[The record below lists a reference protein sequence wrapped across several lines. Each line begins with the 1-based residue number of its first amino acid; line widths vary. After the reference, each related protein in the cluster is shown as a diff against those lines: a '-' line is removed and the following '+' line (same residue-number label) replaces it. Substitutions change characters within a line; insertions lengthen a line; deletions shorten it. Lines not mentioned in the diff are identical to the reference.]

1 MKYSTSNPPLKC
13 MMTNSTC
20 YRETRKMD
28 IKGVLVHSTGAP
40 NPNLKRY
47 VQPSKDDPN
56 YISLLQKLGSNANG
70 NDWNH
75 VELQAGLNA
84 WIGKLANGQVTS
96 VQTMPWEYR
105 PWGCGSGSAGSCNDG
120 WI

>member
-1 MKYSTSNPPLKC
+1 MKYSSSNPPLKC
-13 MMTNSTC
+13 FMTNSTC
-20 YRETRKMD
+20 FKETRKMD
-28 IKGVLVHSTGAP
+28 IKGVLLHSTGAN

-47 VQPSKDDPN
+47 VQPSRDDAN
-56 YISLLQKLGSNANG
+56 YASLMQKLGQNAAG

-75 VELQAGLNA
+75 QELQAGLNA
-84 WIGKLANGQVTS
+84 WIGKLANGEITS

-105 PWGCGSGSAGSCNDG
+105 PWGCGSGNAGSCNDG